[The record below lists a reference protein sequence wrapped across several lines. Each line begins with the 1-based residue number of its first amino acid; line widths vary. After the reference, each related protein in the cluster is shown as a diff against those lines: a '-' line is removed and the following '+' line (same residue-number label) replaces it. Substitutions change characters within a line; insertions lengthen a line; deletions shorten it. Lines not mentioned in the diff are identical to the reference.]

1 LVVTKLQPT
10 GDFSVTGSNAS
21 FNPTGAAAIEVDD
34 GFEYD
39 PSYAYDAA
47 KDEPKAEDPY
57 GYGGAYGQGDEEE
70 DLLKQEDYWTIITTF
85 FEEKGLVRQQL
96 ESFNEFVENTMQ
108 EIVDENSRLMLD
120 QHQQYTGEST
130 DTESVSDSSQ
140 GDQGDALGRGWI
152 LGRDPIPGTGY
163 RADW

>member
-1 LVVTKLQPT
+1 MAKLQPT
-10 GDFSVTGSNAS
+10 GDFTAAGSQR
-21 FNPTGAAAIEVDD
+21 FNPIEVDD

-39 PSYAYDAA
+39 PSYAYNAA
-47 KDEPKAEDPY
+47 KDEPKQEDPY
-57 GYGGAYGQGDEEE
+57 GYGGQGDGEEE
-70 DLLKQEDYWTIITTF
+70 DQLKQEDYWTIITTF

-130 DTESVSDSSQ
+130 DTESVSTIALTDSH
-140 GDQGDALGRGWI
+140 
-152 LGRDPIPGTGY
+152 
-163 RADW
+163 